1 MADPKDVENTKIV
14 RREFI
19 RRKVNVNQ
27 ADVRVSHGVVYIRG
41 VIRAEKNAE
50 YTDVKA
56 ETEKI
61 ARIVRQKSSIRE
73 VVIDVIY
80 RY

>member
-1 MADPKDVENTKIV
+1 MADPKDVANTRLV

-27 ADVRVSHGVVYIRG
+27 ADVRVSHGVVYSRG
-41 VIRAEKNAE
+41 VIRAEKNAD
-50 YTDVKA
+50 YHDVKE

-61 ARIVRQKSSIRE
+61 ARIVRQKSSIRD
-73 VVIDVIY
+73 VVIDVTY
-80 RY
+80 RQ